1 MSASDKHA
9 VRDLEQAYRADPSIA
24 SEAAGGRTQRSIR
37 VLQMEAELRADPIK
51 RADRFIDDWTR
62 MDARRVGAER
72 SGDTATAS
80 HVRDQMGAMA
90 KTIERDPQMES
101 LLRNRRLALGLS
113 EGPGWDMERK
123 LSQEL
128 GASIGFERSRGIS
141 IGM

>member
-1 MSASDKHA
+1 M
-9 VRDLEQAYRADPSIA
+9 A

-37 VLQMEAELRADPIK
+37 VLQMEAEMRADPIK
-51 RADRFIDDWTR
+51 RADRFVDDWTR
-62 MDARRVGAER
+62 MNGRRIGAER
-72 SGDTATAS
+72 SGDTATANRL
-80 HVRDQMGAMA
+80 RDQMGAIA

-113 EGPGWDMERK
+113 RGPGWDIERK

-128 GASIGFERSRGIS
+128 GASIGLERPRGIS